1 MGSDLLSKEE
11 KERILRTLEVDAEF
25 RYAVA
30 GLIGLSEILR
40 RLDRHEEQLVKIWER
55 LAKIDEEIAK
65 VWSEIAKLREDMMK
79 GFERHDAELAK
90 LREDMMKGFERHDKE
105 LEKVWSEI
113 AKLREDMLKGFE
125 RHDKEFERV
134 WSEIAKLREE
144 MVKGFERHDKEL
156 TKLREDMIK
165 GFERYDQHFAKV
177 WNEIAMIREDLNNL
191 RRDFL
196 KMAERVDKMDE
207 RLSRV
212 ERTLEKLTLDI
223 EDEAR
228 SIVRYRIRSELGLDV
243 EITSLH
249 LPDMEVNIY
258 GCRGDVCVVGEASVR
273 ANVNLLKELLD
284 KFEELKKRYPDKLGK
299 KTILVIYT
307 SLAMP
312 ELVEEAKKHN
322 VWILKATGDY
332 YKPNLAELLPQ

>member
-11 KERILRTLEVDAEF
+11 KERILRTLEVDTEF

-30 GLIGLSEILR
+30 GLIGLSEVLK

-65 VWSEIAKLREDMMK
+65 IWGEIAKLREDMNR
-79 GFERHDAELAK
+79 GFERHDAELVK
-90 LREDMMKGFERHDKE
+90 LREDMIR
-105 LEKVWSEI
+105 
-113 AKLREDMLKGFE
+113 GFE
-125 RHDKEFERV
+125 RHDKEFEKV
-134 WSEIAKLREE
+134 WNEIAKLREE
-144 MVKGFERHDKEL
+144 MIKGFERHDVEL
-156 TKLREDMIK
+156 AKLREDMIK

-177 WNEIAMIREDLNNL
+177 WSEIAMLREDLNNL

-207 RLSRV
+207 RLTRV

-223 EDEAR
+223 EEEAR
-228 SIVRYRIRSELGLDV
+228 SIIRYRLRSEIGLDV
-243 EITSLH
+243 EISSLH

-258 GCRGDVCVVGEASVR
+258 GCRGDVCVVGETSVR
-273 ANVNLLKELLD
+273 AGVNLLGELLR

-312 ELVEEAKKHN
+312 ELVEEAKKYN
-322 VWILKATGDY
+322 VWVLKATGDY
-332 YKPNLAELLPQ
+332 YKPNLAELLSQ